1 MRTAG
6 HSRGPS
12 RQMLKR
18 MIFISLALI
27 FAFVSVTSVRL
38 VDIMLV
44 KGEEYQSKASAQ
56 QLHDA
61 YITAERGS
69 IYDANMKQLAKSETV
84 WTVYVTP
91 NDIAK
96 LKSEEQEKV
105 KTLIADNISQI
116 LELDRDEVMTKL
128 NKTSSYYVELK
139 KKVREGKA
147 EKVREFIE
155 EYSEYKVGNYI
166 GIDESTTRFYSENI
180 AASVLGFVGDD
191 NQGLSGLELTYE
203 EELTGVAGRV
213 VAAKNAVG
221 ADMPF
226 SYEKVVDAK
235 PGNSLVLT
243 IDSYIQYVAEKYLDA
258 AIVDNQVAERG
269 CCVIM
274 NVKTGGILA
283 MATKGD
289 FDSNN
294 PFTLSASDMEILEEL
309 EGEEKSEK
317 QAELRNK
324 QWRNKVISDPYE
336 PGSVF
341 KVITAAIGIEEG
353 YANLNTTCNCPGYIV
368 VAGQRYSCH
377 KKTGHGTQTLTT
389 GTQNSCNPFF
399 ISLGQSIGV
408 PTFFK
413 YFQAFGFTEKTG
425 IDLVGEASSQ
435 YHKEE
440 NMGPTELA
448 SSSFGQTFKVTPIQL
463 ITAIAAAV
471 NGGKL
476 LQPHIVDK
484 IIDSEGNV
492 VKSNSTVVKRQVI
505 SEETSKIVRQIM
517 EAVVDGGGGQNAY
530 VPGYRIGGK
539 TGTSQKVSEMLT
551 SGERLYVASFCGVA
565 PIDDPEIAMLFIL
578 DEPKGANYYGGTISA
593 PPGGQILAEILPYLG
608 YEPQYTEEEL
618 STMSKTVPNF
628 AGIGVDAAKT
638 QLSSLGLSYNVVG
651 SGEKVVKQ
659 LPSSGSTVY
668 TGGVVVLYTDDESEE
683 LTTTVPSFTGLTP
696 SAVNTLA
703 QQYGINVVFKG
714 NTVSDKAVVAY
725 MQSITE
731 NTTTEKGT
739 LVEVYFRSNETG
751 DIGG

>member
-1 MRTAG
+1 MK
-6 HSRGPS
+6 SVGPT

-18 MIFISLALI
+18 MFIVMLSVI
-27 FAFVSVTSVRL
+27 IGFVSVTAVRL
-38 VDIMLV
+38 VDIMLIN
-44 KGEEYQSKASAQ
+44 GSMYQSKASAQ

-61 YITAERGS
+61 YITAERGN
-69 IYDANMKQLAKSETV
+69 IYDANMKVLAKSDTV

-96 LKSEEQEKV
+96 LEEEKRNTV
-105 KTLIADNISQI
+105 KNLIADNISAI
-116 LELDRDEVMTKL
+116 LDLDRETVMTKL
-128 NKTSSYYVELK
+128 SKTGSYYVELK
-139 KKVREGKA
+139 KKVRESDANKI
-147 EKVREFIE
+147 REFIKNN
-155 EYSEYKVGNYI
+155 SQHKVGNYI
-166 GIDESTTRFYSENI
+166 GIDESTARSYSENI

-191 NQGLSGLELTYE
+191 NQGLSGLEKSYD

-226 SYEKVVDAK
+226 SYEKIVDAK

-258 AIVDNQVAERG
+258 AIINNKVAERG

-289 FDSNN
+289 FDCNS
-294 PFTLSASDMEILEEL
+294 PFTLSTEDQAIVDEL
-309 EGEEKSEK
+309 QGEERTKK
-317 QAELRNK
+317 LAELRNK
-324 QWRNKVISDPYE
+324 QWRNKVVSDAYE

-341 KVITAAIGIEEG
+341 KVITAAIGVEEG
-353 YANLNTTCNCPGYIV
+353 YATLKTSCNCPGYIV

-377 KKTGHGTQTLTT
+377 KKIGHGTQNLTQA
-389 GTQNSCNPFF
+389 TQNSCNPFF

-408 PTFFK
+408 NTFFK
-413 YFQAFGFTEKTG
+413 YFKAFGFTEKTG
-425 IDLVGEASSQ
+425 IDLIGEASSQ
-435 YHKEE
+435 YHKKE

-448 SSSFGQTFKVTPIQL
+448 STSFGQTFKVTPIQL
-463 ITAIAAAV
+463 ITAVSAVV

-476 LQPHIVDK
+476 LQPKVVDK
-484 IIDSEGNV
+484 IVDAEGNI
-492 VKSNSTVVKRQVI
+492 VKSNPTVVKRQVI
-505 SEETSKIVRQIM
+505 SEETSALVRRLM

-539 TGTSQKVSEMLT
+539 TGTSQKVSEMLA
-551 SGERLYVASFCGVA
+551 SGERGLYVASFCGVA
-565 PIDDPEIAMLFIL
+565 PINDPEIAMLFIL

-608 YEPQYTEEEL
+608 YEPQYTEEEMAE
-618 STMSKTVPNF
+618 MSKSVPNL
-628 AGIGVDAAKT
+628 AGIDVSTAKNQLAA
-638 QLSSLGLSYNVVG
+638 LGLSYKVVG
-651 SGEKVVKQ
+651 EGTKVSTQ
-659 LPSSGSTVY
+659 LPASGSTVY
-668 TGGVVVLYTDDESEE
+668 SGGVVVLYTDDTSEK
-683 LTTTVPSFTGLTP
+683 LTTTVPSFDGLSP
-696 SAVNTLA
+696 SQVNALA
-703 QQYGINVVFKG
+703 IQYGINVAFKG

-725 MQSITE
+725 MQSILPDTVVD
-731 NTTTEKGT
+731 TGSV
-739 LVEVYFRSNETG
+739 VEVHFRSNETG